1 MGILQRY
8 VCGEVFRA
16 FAMALLTMTMIF
28 VLFMVAAEALRSRM
42 LAPMDVANLI
52 PYVIPSTLPYTMPVS
67 LLFAVTVVYGRIAGD
82 NEIIAVKSSGV
93 SVMAVIWPTIFL
105 GAAVSAFLWQA
116 SRTWIPESAHQ
127 TKLVLFKDLEDFV
140 YKYLKR
146 DKELTLPNAPVFIK
160 VQDVEGRKLI
170 KPTFKMKTKNPDK
183 SETYSSTIQAASAR
197 LHFDLEKK
205 LVVVH
210 LVDAEKQDHTGSFD
224 VTMLPDQTFEFPFEM
239 KNDPFSMKSIQ
250 EHTNRELDAELAIAR
265 ERQANDRKRQAIG
278 AAFLFA
284 SGRFVKVDGV
294 DGANWGVP
302 GIQWNDVGQAA
313 NQNNYWKKR
322 CNEFETEK
330 QLRTSMA
337 FGSLLFVILGAPIGI
352 RFAKRDFLSAFMTC
366 FLPIIGLYYPL
377 MLFGINMGK
386 EGTMEP
392 YQALWIS
399 NVVLACLAG
408 WVYPRIIKY

>member
-16 FAMALLTMTMIF
+16 FALALLTMTIIF

-42 LAPMDVANLI
+42 LAPMDVLNLI

-82 NEIIAVKSSGV
+82 NEIIAVKSAGV

-105 GAAVSAFLWQA
+105 GAAVSGFLWQT
-116 SRTWIPESAHQ
+116 SRTWIPQSAHQ
-127 TKLVLFKDLEDFV
+127 AKLVLFKDLEDLI

-146 DKELTLPNAPVFIK
+146 DKEFSAPGMPVFIK
-160 VQDVEGRKLI
+160 VHDVEGRLLI
-170 KPTFKMKTKNPDK
+170 KPTFKKKTKNADNTDSY
-183 SETYSSTIQAASAR
+183 SETIQADRAR
-197 LHFDLEKK
+197 LQFDLDNK

-210 LVDAEKQDHTGSFD
+210 LEGAEVQNHEGDFD
-224 VTMLPDQTFEFPFEM
+224 VTLLPNQTFEFPLPSNNNAFAL
-239 KNDPFSMKSIQ
+239 KSIQ
-250 EHTNRELDAELAIAR
+250 EHTNRELDAELVIAK
-265 ERQANDRKRQAIG
+265 ERLANDRKRQAIG
-278 AAFLFA
+278 AGFLFA
-284 SGRFVKVDGV
+284 SGRFNRVDGV
-294 DGANWGVP
+294 NGVNWGVA
-302 GIQWNDVGQAA
+302 GVNWADVGQAA
-313 NQNNYWKKR
+313 NQNSYWRKR

-330 QLRTSMA
+330 QLRSSMA

-392 YQALWIS
+392 YKALWIS
-399 NVVLACLAG
+399 NLVLAVLAG